1 MQLEV
6 WKKPKQESSRGEA
19 SGSRGGEG
27 GGGRALYVYVALGAC
42 PSVSTSLGM
51 TVT

>member
-27 GGGRALYVYVALGAC
+27 GWQGSLRLCGLRCLPFCLYL
-42 PSVSTSLGM
+42 PGM